1 MKHTKGTWVKGTN
14 TAKKDWM
21 KVYCNNKLIAE
32 VKELSKK
39 GERKATD
46 FEEEA
51 ANLALIAAAPEL
63 LDALKAQLPIYEL
76 IIKYMPQYYS
86 STEHERVKNAIKKAT
101 L

>member
-46 FEEEA
+46 FDEEA
-51 ANLALIAAAPEL
+51 ANIALIAAAPEL
-63 LDALKAQLPIYEL
+63 LEILIELMEEDNKVVAAKSPHNVLTIQKAMEI
-76 IIKYMPQYYS
+76 
-86 STEHERVKNAIKKAT
+86 IKKAT